1 MTGLERLKQGDFNRM
16 SQDKQPDSSVIVRL
30 WKRGTPTIRFLVRN
44 LYQDNEE
51 MIWEEVIER

>member
-16 SQDKQPDSSVIVRL
+16 SQDKHSDGSVTVRL
-30 WKRGTPTIRFLVRN
+30 WKRGIPTIRFLVRN

-51 MIWEEVIER
+51 MIER